1 MPRKVRQL
9 IEDLEAAGWYLTDG
23 GKCSHRKYAHDKS
36 GRKVIISG
44 QAGADVFHYQEKLV
58 KKAIREVQL

>member
-1 MPRKVRQL
+1 VRQL
-9 IEDLEAAGWYLTDG
+9 IEDLKAAGWYLTNDG
-23 GKCSHRKYAHDKS
+23 KGSHRKYAHAKV

-44 QAGADVFHYQEKLV
+44 QTGADAFHYQEKLV